1 MLEKNLFKIFWRLN
15 KLKKKRLIAV
25 LLLKDGNLVQAKNFK
40 FYQNLGNPEQSVK
53 RLSEWGSDE
62 LIYLDISNNKHDL
75 GRDDL
80 KYKTNSNILNI
91 IKGFSK
97 LSFMPTTIGG
107 KIKSLKD
114 VEKRLL
120 IGADKVSINSAAL
133 KNPELINQVAKE
145 FGSQSLVISIDVKK
159 IKNQYKI
166 FYDSGQTQSNY
177 SLADWIKV
185 ICNNGAGELMINSID
200 RDGSQKG
207 YDINLLKLTT
217 KLSKIPVIALGG
229 VGKFSHFY
237 EGFKKT
243 NIDAAAAANIFQ
255 HSDQSVFLAK
265 QFLFKKNIKVRKP
278 NLISI

>member
-62 LIYLDISNNKHDL
+62 LIYLDISNNKHDF

-91 IKGFSK
+91 IKRFSK

-107 KIKSLKD
+107 KIKNLKD

-120 IGADKVSINSAAL
+120 IGADKVSINSGAL
-133 KNPELINQVAKE
+133 KNPNLICQVAKE

-159 IKNQYKI
+159 IKNQYEI
-166 FYDSGQTQSNY
+166 FYDQGKLRSSY
-177 SLADWIKV
+177 SLNEWIKIV
-185 ICNNGAGELMINSID
+185 CENGAGELMINSID

-207 YDINLLKLTT
+207 YDINLLKLVT
-217 KLSKIPVIALGG
+217 KISKIPVIALGG

-255 HSDQSVFLAK
+255 YSDQSVFLAK

-278 NLISI
+278 NLLSL

>member
-145 FGSQSLVISIDVKK
+145 FGSQSLVISIDVKR
-159 IKNQYKI
+159 IKNQY
-166 FYDSGQTQSNY
+166 SNC
-177 SLADWIKV
+177 S
-185 ICNNGAGELMINSID
+185 
-200 RDGSQKG
+200 
-207 YDINLLKLTT
+207 
-217 KLSKIPVIALGG
+217 P
-229 VGKFSHFY
+229 
-237 EGFKKT
+237 
-243 NIDAAAAANIFQ
+243 
-255 HSDQSVFLAK
+255 
-265 QFLFKKNIKVRKP
+265 
-278 NLISI
+278 